1 MTHELYYIILK
12 LYYNYIIIYVEH
24 TETLVHLFFF
34 VFCLDYSRLALTFRR
49 FWTIFKKGSK
59 KLP

>member
-49 FWTIFKKGSK
+49 FWTIF
-59 KLP
+59 